1 MCCLVMLSSIGESNW
16 EWELQLAHSEIL
28 KMFQITRGPEGDL
41 KYWVLCSWLLNRES
55 SCDWIFETTT
65 TPQVAAVGAHCK
77 FSCAI
82 SEPAHDC
89 KLQQSQIRSLIAEIH
104 KHWHS
109 PPPPHSSTTYIW
121 YGFRFQSLNLS
132 PFFALNRCSSSI
144 FENKLWNHCPWMS
157 RFQRCLVLSQIESRN
172 PQSYRRLELISR

>member
-1 MCCLVMLSSIGESNW
+1 MSISDCFSMSFCCTRFITAMWLSLNEYNGRAKQIFSWFLVQCLSLTMCCLVMLSSIGESNW
-16 EWELQLAHSEIL
+16 EWQLQLAHSEIL
-28 KMFQITRGPEGDL
+28 IMFQITRGPEGDL
-41 KYWVLCSWLLNRES
+41 NYWVLCSWLLNRES

-109 PPPPHSSTTYIW
+109 PPPTHWST
-121 YGFRFQSLNLS
+121 
-132 PFFALNRCSSSI
+132 P
-144 FENKLWNHCPWMS
+144 
-157 RFQRCLVLSQIESRN
+157 
-172 PQSYRRLELISR
+172 

>member
-1 MCCLVMLSSIGESNW
+1 MCCLVIYSSIGKSHW
-16 EWELQLAHSEIL
+16 ELELQLAHSEIL

-89 KLQQSQIRSLIAEIH
+89 KLQLSQIRSLIAEIH

-109 PPPPHSSTTYIW
+109 SPPPPPYSSTAYNINALDFYFNCSTS
-121 YGFRFQSLNLS
+121 SL
-132 PFFALNRCSSSI
+132 FFALNRCSSPI
-144 FENKLWNHCPWMS
+144 FKIKLWSPCPCPDF
-157 RFQRCLVLSQIESRN
+157 RGPF
-172 PQSYRRLELISR
+172 

>member
-1 MCCLVMLSSIGESNW
+1 MCGLVMLSSIGESNW
-16 EWELQLAHSEIL
+16 EWQLQLAHSKLFI
-28 KMFQITRGPEGDL
+28 MFQITWGPKGAL

-65 TPQVAAVGAHCK
+65 TPQVVAVGAHCK

-109 PPPPHSSTTYIW
+109 PPPPHLSTTYI
-121 YGFRFQSLNLS
+121 YAMDFYFNCSISPLFVRLVVVLRRFLKSNYEAPAPVLIS
-132 PFFALNRCSSSI
+132 EVPCSCH
-144 FENKLWNHCPWMS
+144 KLK
-157 RFQRCLVLSQIESRN
+157 SRN
-172 PQSYRRLELISR
+172 PQSYRLELISR

>member
-1 MCCLVMLSSIGESNW
+1 MSFCCTRFITAMWLSISRNWIHWVSDCAKQIFSWFLSFSYDVLSCHVVFNWWKQLRMRIAVGTLWSPHNVSNY
-16 EWELQLAHSEIL
+16 QR
-28 KMFQITRGPEGDL
+28 TRWPEGDL

-65 TPQVAAVGAHCK
+65 TPQVVLVGAHCK

-104 KHWHS
+104 MHWHS
-109 PPPPHSSTTYIW
+109 APPPTHSST
-121 YGFRFQSLNLS
+121 
-132 PFFALNRCSSSI
+132 P
-144 FENKLWNHCPWMS
+144 
-157 RFQRCLVLSQIESRN
+157 
-172 PQSYRRLELISR
+172 